1 MHINQHYPQLHF
13 FIVCVTVNGVNDN
26 TLFARID
33 RIAGLAWGV
42 HTPFWEYIQRI
53 PDGLVAVHNG
63 AKILESGATFF
74 PLDAAS
80 ATAHELR
87 FVGDLEFR
95 GHNGMM
101 AVTVQQP
108 WLQCHGER
116 WQLTIVD
123 PFEPGS
129 RMPIVDIELHD
140 EATGTAR
147 LTESGTD
154 LFMGN
159 YNEGTLFDPVR
170 IVWAEKDQD
179 S

>member
-1 MHINQHYPQLHF
+1 MHF

-26 TLFARID
+26 TIFAQRD

-42 HTPFWEYIQRI
+42 HGPFREYIQRI
-53 PDGLVAVHNG
+53 PDGRLAVHDG
-63 AKILESGATFF
+63 AQMLASGETYF
-74 PLDAAS
+74 PLDAQG

-87 FVGDLEFR
+87 FVGSLEFG

-108 WLQCHGER
+108 WLQRDGEH
-116 WQLTIVD
+116 WHLTIVD

-129 RMPIVDIELHD
+129 RMPIVKIEMHD
-140 EATGTAR
+140 ETEGTAR
-147 LTESGTD
+147 LTEPGTD

>member
-1 MHINQHYPQLHF
+1 M
-13 FIVCVTVNGVNDN
+13 
-26 TLFARID
+26 FARVD

-42 HTPFWEYIQRI
+42 HAPFREYIQRV
-53 PDGLVAVHNG
+53 PDGHIAVRHG
-63 AKILESGATFF
+63 AETLESGETFF
-74 PLDAAS
+74 PFDADAS
-80 ATAHELR
+80 TAHELR
-87 FVGDLEFR
+87 FVGSLEFG

-108 WLQCHGER
+108 WLQHDGEH
-116 WQLTIVD
+116 WWLTIVD

-129 RMPIVDIELHD
+129 RMPIVATEMHD
-140 EATGTAR
+140 ADGTTR
-147 LTESGTD
+147 LTEAGAD

-159 YNEGTLFDPVR
+159 YTEGTLFDPMR